1 MCGHVLAMA
10 YMWRSE
16 ANGSR
21 DRTQVLRLDSKY
33 PHPVNHLSGPQPFC
47 PPQKRNPL
55 YKRKRQNNTWLSSG
69 GHLNV
74 CFSRSNHHFLTV
86 LAIKG
91 PLNGTQIPGQSYHR
105 NDADK
110 ETRN

>member
-47 PPQKRNPL
+47 PPQNGILFIREKDKITL
-55 YKRKRQNNTWLSSG
+55 GSA
-69 GHLNV
+69 V
-74 CFSRSNHHFLTV
+74 A
-86 LAIKG
+86 AI
-91 PLNGTQIPGQSYHR
+91 
-105 NDADK
+105 
-110 ETRN
+110 